1 MLDVVFLIV
10 VMIPQV
16 YYSSGFIDSY
26 TFSGLFVQII
36 TQELDKYKKGFWT
49 SIYIELQFSIEKN

>member
-1 MLDVVFLIV
+1 MLDVVLFLIV

-16 YYSSGFIDSY
+16 YYGSGFIDSY

-36 TQELDKYKKGFWT
+36 TQELDKYKKGF
-49 SIYIELQFSIEKN
+49 